1 MVEVLVAGSL
11 LGLGYLVNK
20 DNERPLDNI
29 TPTLKTN
36 NKNKRTL
43 YHSNIV
49 QTSNIKEESLVKKN
63 HKKSINAIDT
73 NIIPNHFNDRIIIR
87 SLK

>member
-36 NKNKRTL
+36 NKNKFVCSYL
-43 YHSNIV
+43 
-49 QTSNIKEESLVKKN
+49 
-63 HKKSINAIDT
+63 
-73 NIIPNHFNDRIIIR
+73 P
-87 SLK
+87 